1 MVNSRLNP
9 RNMMRVIIFILPTI
23 LILSSC
29 GKGYTT
35 CDCADLTYEL
45 YQDYDEIVFSDK
57 SLIRKAVDM
66 RRAKK
71 ALKKDIRY
79 KYCREQ
85 GVRPLSVVFYPKN
98 RKIIATCTSW
108 KAMESDLDQLWEKL
122 KDKIGIDDEEEE

>member
-1 MVNSRLNP
+1 MVNSRRNP
-9 RNMMRVIIFILPTI
+9 RSMMRVIIFILPTI

-29 GKGYTT
+29 GKRYTT

-57 SLIRKAVDM
+57 SLIRKAVEM

-98 RKIIATCTSW
+98 RKIFASCTSW
-108 KAMESDLDQLWEKL
+108 KAMESDLDQLWKKL